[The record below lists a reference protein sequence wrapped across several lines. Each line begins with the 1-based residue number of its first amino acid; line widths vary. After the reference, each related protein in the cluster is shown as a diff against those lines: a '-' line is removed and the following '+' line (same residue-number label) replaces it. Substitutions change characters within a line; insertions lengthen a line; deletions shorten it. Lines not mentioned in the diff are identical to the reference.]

1 MPLLS
6 DRLLLIFIKNPIQG
20 KVKTRLGKDLG
31 HHQAVE
37 IYKKLLEVTRLAALG
52 VNAARQLYY
61 GDFINQEDN
70 WSPQDFEKKLQHG
83 NDLGARMHEA
93 FVKGFDEGYKK
104 IVIIGSDCPEM
115 DAQTLE
121 EAFRKL
127 EDHNV
132 VIGPANDGGYYLL
145 GLSQKVNIFENVDWS
160 TESVFDQTLAQVK
173 KQGLSRALLP
183 EKTDLDTI
191 DDLKKFP
198 DL

>member
-1 MPLLS
+1 
-6 DRLLLIFIKNPIQG
+6 
-20 KVKTRLGKDLG
+20 
-31 HHQAVE
+31 
-37 IYKKLLEVTRLAALG
+37 LLEVTRLAALG

-173 KQGLSRALLP
+173 KTRAFQGTAA
-183 EKTDLDTI
+183 
-191 DDLKKFP
+191 
-198 DL
+198 

>member
-61 GDFINQEDN
+61 GDFINHEDN

-83 NDLGARMHEA
+83 SDLGVRMHEA

-160 TESVFDQTLAQVK
+160 TESVFDQTLALVK